1 MNITLTPFGFML
13 VNVLI
18 SMLLAAVFCILYSR
32 TKWPAPSAATH
43 DKLTPETLRAIVD
56 AARTQ
61 LPPNH
66 ADMLLSVLDLASTTV
81 ADIMIPRKQVT
92 GVNLDDDWNDLETQ
106 IVNSKFTR
114 LLVYRGSLDNV
125 IGIVHLRKL
134 LPLFR
139 EGHLNREGFETRIRP
154 AYFTPETTTLTQQLL
169 NFQEENRRI
178 ALVVD
183 EYGEILGLVTLEDIL
198 EEIVGEFSTS
208 PSDQSYEIKA
218 LGNGGYWVDGR
229 TPIRE
234 INRHLDSHFSAQS
247 ANTMNG
253 LILEYLESLPVPGMT
268 LLIDDYPL
276 EICKTRNN
284 AVKTLIIHPR
294 IQRLRPEVHEQN

>member
-32 TKWPAPSAATH
+32 TKPPAPSAATQ
-43 DKLTPETLRAIVD
+43 DELTPETLRTIVD
-56 AARTQ
+56 TARTQ
-61 LPPNH
+61 LPKNH
-66 ADMLLSVLDLASTTV
+66 TDMLLSVLDLATTTV

-92 GVNLDDDWNDLETQ
+92 GLDLDQDWNELEIQ
-106 IVNSKFTR
+106 IVKSNFTR

-125 IGIVHLRKL
+125 LGFVHLRKL

-139 EGHLNREGFETRIRP
+139 EGRANRERFEAAIRP
-154 AYFTPETTTLTQQLL
+154 TYFTPETTTLTQQLL

-198 EEIVGEFSTS
+198 EEIVGEFSTA
-208 PSDQSYEIKA
+208 PAQQNHEIKA

>member
-32 TKWPAPSAATH
+32 TKPPTPSASAR
-43 DKLTPETLRAIVD
+43 DGLPSQNLRAIVD
-56 AARTQ
+56 AARTH
-61 LPPNH
+61 LPSNH

-92 GVNLDDDWNDLETQ
+92 GINLDDDWNDLEIQ

-139 EGHLNREGFETRIRP
+139 EGHLNRERFETCIRP

-169 NFQEENRRI
+169 NFQEETRRI

-208 PSDQSYEIKA
+208 PSDQAYEIKA
-218 LGNGGYWVDGR
+218 LSNGGYWVDGR

-234 INRHLDSHFSAQS
+234 INRHLDSHFSVQS

-294 IQRLRPEVHEQN
+294 IQRLRPEMHEQN